1 MPQPEPVFAPLPIDA
16 VWAIEPAAWDRIR
29 EGLVAARGGFPLGAA
44 APVLERADGIAVI
57 NVNGPMTRE
66 SSLISLLFGGT
77 STMAARDAVEAA
89 MADESVQAILL
100 RINSPGGSVSGLSEL
115 GDAVYAARDVKP
127 VVAQVNGLAA
137 SAALYVASQAS
148 QIFAHRMDL
157 LGSIGTRMM
166 LYDSSALFAKEGVE
180 AVPIDT
186 GPFKSAGAQGTKL
199 TDEHRA
205 YFQSI
210 VDEAQ
215 RDFAAVLGR
224 GRRITAQQVESLA
237 DGRVFY
243 APEALSRGVIDG
255 IQSEKHTLAALRAAL
270 PKTGKEKKRMSAAT
284 YQELVAACGGI
295 NPSQA
300 EDAQFLCDQ
309 LAQGVE
315 ADAASKHWT
324 QTLVLRADA
333 AREERAAAERRAS
346 EAEAAKARTLP
357 GTDPLLEG
365 GTRKSGGAGY
375 GDAVSEMDAAVR
387 ERRTSHPSEPRRK
400 AVLAV
405 ARENPHLHRAY
416 IEATNPGR
424 RAQALIADRFD
435 GE

>member
-1 MPQPEPVFAPLPIDA
+1 MPQPEALFAPLPFDA

-29 EGLVAARGGFPLGAA
+29 EGLLAARGGFPLGAP
-44 APVLERADGIAVI
+44 APVMERAEGIAVI
-57 NVNGPMTRE
+57 NVSGPMTRE

-77 STMAARDAVEAA
+77 STMAVRDAVEAA
-89 MADESVQAILL
+89 VADEGVQAILL
-100 RINSPGGSVSGLSEL
+100 RINSPGGSVSGLAEL

-127 VVAQVNGLAA
+127 VVAQVHGTAT

-166 LYDSSALFAKEGVE
+166 LYDYSALFAKEGVE

-186 GPFKSAGAQGTKL
+186 GPFKSAGALGTKL
-199 TDEHRA
+199 TDEQRA

-224 GRRITAQQVESLA
+224 GRRFTAQQVETLA

-255 IQSEKHTLAALRAAL
+255 IQTEKQTLAALRAAL
-270 PKTGKEKKRMSAAT
+270 PKKGQEKRRMSAT
-284 YQELVAACGGI
+284 YTELVAACGGI
-295 NPSQA
+295 NPSEA

-309 LAQGVE
+309 LAQGAE
-315 ADAASKHWT
+315 ADVASKNWT

-333 AREERAAAERRAS
+333 AREERAAAEKRAV

-357 GTDPLLEG
+357 GTDPLVEG
-365 GTRKSGGAGY
+365 GTRKSSATAY
-375 GDAVSEMDAAVR
+375 GDAISEMDAAVR
-387 ERRTSHPSEPRRK
+387 ERRASHPNEPRRK

-405 ARENPHLHRAY
+405 ARDNPQLHRAY